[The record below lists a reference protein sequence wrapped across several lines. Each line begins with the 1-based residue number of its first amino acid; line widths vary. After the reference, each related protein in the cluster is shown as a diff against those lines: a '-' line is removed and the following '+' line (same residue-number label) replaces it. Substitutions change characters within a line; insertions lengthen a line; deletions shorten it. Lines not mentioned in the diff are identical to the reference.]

1 MDLFKL
7 IGKDLS
13 KVMTRSSSIKSPR
26 VKEILHFIFASA
38 VGVEWKEMKKC
49 VVSHLSTRC

>member
-49 VVSHLSTRC
+49 VASHLSTRC